1 MNNTDDRF
9 AMTGSGQTPKGK
21 VQTNRVDF
29 PCCFFA
35 CNLQV
40 IVALLGLQ
48 TYVEDLNFTVL
59 GNMYGALMYYDGPLL
74 LKLFGKAMLCEQRK
88 TNTNAC
94 F

>member
-1 MNNTDDRF
+1 M
-9 AMTGSGQTPKGK
+9 
-21 VQTNRVDF
+21 
-29 PCCFFA
+29 
-35 CNLQV
+35 
-40 IVALLGLQ
+40 ALLGFQ

-88 TNTNAC
+88 HTNAC